1 MIYVSYGL
9 IPELFFLFELYTE
22 HTSYIYM
29 LLLLLSGEILFL
41 SNDKQEIIADS
52 YLYLCV
58 HWILSDSVEC
68 LYVQMLLFSI
78 WRTTQLVISLCIT
91 GNGQCIKLKVIGGE
105 MITVFVLKSSYTVS
119 LKSVYFWEVSAP
131 VNLMVSLEKS
141 LADCSTSLL
150 SITS

>member
-1 MIYVSYGL
+1 MTVSSVWTDRLYRSCNRHRRSDCLSCQTHWQLYSFSVFFVSVMIYVSYGL

-91 GNGQCIKLKVIGGE
+91 WQWS
-105 MITVFVLKSSYTVS
+105 MHQ
-119 LKSVYFWEVSAP
+119 A
-131 VNLMVSLEKS
+131 
-141 LADCSTSLL
+141 
-150 SITS
+150 

>member
-1 MIYVSYGL
+1 MILGNSHNLFLAFGLTAYTGLVTGIGGLIAFLAKHTDSCILSAFFFVSVMIYVSYGL

-58 HWILSDSVEC
+58 H
-68 LYVQMLLFSI
+68 
-78 WRTTQLVISLCIT
+78 
-91 GNGQCIKLKVIGGE
+91 
-105 MITVFVLKSSYTVS
+105 
-119 LKSVYFWEVSAP
+119 
-131 VNLMVSLEKS
+131 
-141 LADCSTSLL
+141 
-150 SITS
+150 

>member
-78 WRTTQLVISLCIT
+78 
-91 GNGQCIKLKVIGGE
+91 
-105 MITVFVLKSSYTVS
+105 
-119 LKSVYFWEVSAP
+119 
-131 VNLMVSLEKS
+131 
-141 LADCSTSLL
+141 
-150 SITS
+150 